1 MNFDFSELERGENM
15 SYKWFSDVGTRVEK
29 MHAKWLERG
38 FLTKREQNPRQEKS
52 HADERPEEP
61 LVLECMAGSSL
72 QKTLDAIPEDTDRET
87 IVKVAPGRY
96 REKVRLSG
104 RRAGVKLVAADP
116 RPGKTVIS
124 WNDTPS
130 TPDGNGGTLGTFRS
144 YTFYVDIPDFEMDG
158 FTVENTGTPERLAAT
173 GGKEQAG
180 QCVALFVAGDRDVFR
195 RCRFLGWQ
203 DTVYAGGRSKS
214 DAVRQAFDGCYIEG
228 TVDFIF
234 GGSVA
239 LFWNCD
245 IHSIQ
250 GGYVTAGSHAEGLPF
265 GYVFAKCRV
274 TCGKGKK
281 TSLGRPW
288 RPYANITFIDTDFG
302 DAVTPQGWNEWT
314 TDFGR
319 RVWRSA
325 EYGCRQNGE
334 VKRDAIVEVGG
345 AKELR
350 SRLEES
356 GYSTVFDVVRGSD
369 GWRPIGK

>member
-1 MNFDFSELERGENM
+1 
-15 SYKWFSDVGTRVEK
+15 
-29 MHAKWLERG
+29 
-38 FLTKREQNPRQEKS
+38 
-52 HADERPEEP
+52 
-61 LVLECMAGSSL
+61 
-72 QKTLDAIPEDTDRET
+72 
-87 IVKVAPGRY
+87 
-96 REKVRLSG
+96 
-104 RRAGVKLVAADP
+104 
-116 RPGKTVIS
+116 
-124 WNDTPS
+124 
-130 TPDGNGGTLGTFRS
+130 
-144 YTFYVDIPDFEMDG
+144 MDG
-158 FTVENTGTPERLAAT
+158 FTDENTGTPERLAAT

-214 DAVRQAFDGCYIEG
+214 DAVRQAFEGCYIEG

-345 AKELR
+345 EKELR

-356 GYSTVFDVVRGSD
+356 GCSTVFDVIAGAD
-369 GWRPIGK
+369 GWRPIRK

>member
-1 MNFDFSELERGENM
+1 M
-15 SYKWFSDVGTRVEK
+15 
-29 MHAKWLERG
+29 
-38 FLTKREQNPRQEKS
+38 
-52 HADERPEEP
+52 
-61 LVLECMAGSSL
+61 
-72 QKTLDAIPEDTDRET
+72 LDRIPEGTLRPT
-87 IVKVAPGRY
+87 VVRVAPGRY

-104 RRAGVKLVAADP
+104 RRAGVKLVAEDP

-124 WNDTPS
+124 WNDTPA
-130 TPDGNGGTLGTFRS
+130 TPNPKGGTLGTFGS

-345 AKELR
+345 
-350 SRLEES
+350 
-356 GYSTVFDVVRGSD
+356 
-369 GWRPIGK
+369 